1 MRFMSLDTTKLQ
13 LVGCG
18 ILQKEIRFLI
28 AKNHWAIATDFL
40 PSSLHINFKQLEY
53 ALQKGLARHA
63 NEATFVFYGACH
75 PRMDTILEQTGTLR
89 TSGQN
94 CVAMLL
100 GEDEFNRELM
110 NGAFFLLDD
119 WVQHW
124 DDVIAKTF
132 GTKLDIIRDIFHDQ
146 HRYLLALR
154 TPCSD
159 DYRQDAQRISEMLDL
174 PLQWRDVTLD
184 PLESLLQ
191 LTIQQTMDTLLCPIS

>member
-1 MRFMSLDTTKLQ
+1 MSLDTTKLQ

-28 AKNHWAIATDFL
+28 AKNHWSIATDFL
-40 PSSLHINFKQLEY
+40 PSSLHINFKQLEH
-53 ALQKGLARHA
+53 ALQKGLARHT
-63 NEATFVFYGACH
+63 NEQTIVFYGACH
-75 PRMDTILEQTGTLR
+75 PRMDTIIEQAGTLR
-89 TSGQN
+89 TIGQN

-100 GEDEFNRELM
+100 GEDEFNRELL

-124 DDVIAKTF
+124 DKVMLKTF
-132 GTKLDIIRDIFHDQ
+132 GTNIDIIRDIFHEQ

-159 DYRQDAQRISEMLDL
+159 DYSQDAQRISKLLEL

-184 PLESLLQ
+184 HLEKLLQ
-191 LTIQQTMDTLLCPIS
+191 TTMQQKLDALSCQMS